1 VNPRSVRI
9 GVVLGVAIA
18 IGAAFLIRHGRRSP
32 AVRESDATEV
42 APAPSPTPPAPPPT
56 EATRITRAPAPAAPP
71 ALPEPRPAADDEAAA
86 TARARDVVRSNPE
99 RALALLDA
107 ADQAHPNG
115 GLAEERA
122 AMRVDA
128 LVFAQRIGEARDAA
142 EVYLAR
148 YPHGPQAQRI
158 EMLTGVHPH
167 PTEPSD

>member
-1 VNPRSVRI
+1 MNPRSVRI
-9 GVVLGVAIA
+9 GVVLGAAIA
-18 IGAAFLIRHGRRSP
+18 IGAAFLIRHGSRSP
-32 AVRESDATEV
+32 AVRDSEATEV
-42 APAPSPTPPAPPPT
+42 APPPSPPPAPVPRPD
-56 EATRITRAPAPAAPP
+56 EATRITHAPAPAPAHPEPQPP
-71 ALPEPRPAADDEAAA
+71 ANDEATA
-86 TARARDVVRSNPE
+86 TARAREVLRTAPE

-107 ADQAHPNG
+107 ADHAHPNG
-115 GLAEERA
+115 ALAEERA

-167 PTEPSD
+167 PTEPSE